1 MFYFSPTSLDW
12 LILIEPQ
19 VHTDERGFFMEV
31 YSHREFM
38 KNDIE
43 AVFVQHNHSKTK
55 QWVVRGLHFQTINTQ
70 SKLIRV
76 IAGSIYD
83 VALDLRKSSPT
94 YGQYFGI
101 VLSEENNK
109 KLFIPKG
116 FAHGFLSLEEDTEV
130 IYSCDDYYNPV
141 WNGGIFYNDT
151 DLNIDWGS
159 HYEHDKIIIS
169 EQDSRHPRFR
179 DFQKN
184 NPF

>member
-1 MFYFSPTSLDW
+1 M
-12 LILIEPQ
+12 
-19 VHTDERGFFMEV
+19 
-31 YSHREFM
+31 
-38 KNDIE
+38 
-43 AVFVQHNHSKTK
+43 
-55 QWVVRGLHFQTINTQ
+55 RGLHFQTINTQ

-141 WNGGIFYNDT
+141 
-151 DLNIDWGS
+151 
-159 HYEHDKIIIS
+159 
-169 EQDSRHPRFR
+169 
-179 DFQKN
+179 
-184 NPF
+184 